1 MRIVSLSLFRMVNI
15 GRRTPV
21 NPRRRF
27 TSRLFSVFAAFMFC
41 VGVHADAVAADNTGI
56 PAAQPGH
63 AQVVFMRSS
72 TVNMLVGT
80 DLYDV
85 TSGQPKV
92 VGELSNNR
100 KVVLELAPGDY
111 TFMVGNIPWLDFLQA
126 SVLADKQY
134 FVIVA
139 PHWPTNFSLRAIK
152 HQGDGEF
159 VYSSPEFAKLLKKT
173 KLASPPEPMKPDK
186 FEKVAASYKEQ
197 WEKWQA
203 KSPEQKAELT
213 IRPEDSIQ

>member
-1 MRIVSLSLFRMVNI
+1 MQSGS
-15 GRRTPV
+15 RR
-21 NPRRRF
+21 
-27 TSRLFSVFAAFMFC
+27 FSVFAALMAC
-41 VGVHADAVAADNTGI
+41 VVVHADAVAADNTAI
-56 PAAQPGH
+56 PAARPGH
-63 AQVVFMRSS
+63 AQVVFTRSS

-92 VGELSNNR
+92 VGDLSNNR
-100 KVVLELAPGDY
+100 KVVVELAPGDY
-111 TFMVGNIPWLDFLQA
+111 TFMVGNMPWLDFLQA

-139 PHWPTNFSLRAIK
+139 PHWPTNFSPRAIK

-159 VYSSPEFAKLLKKT
+159 VYPSPEFAKLLKKT
-173 KLASPPEPMKPDK
+173 KLASPPEPMTPDK
-186 FEKVAASYKEQ
+186 FERVAASYKEQ

-203 KSPEQKAELT
+203 KSPDQRAELT